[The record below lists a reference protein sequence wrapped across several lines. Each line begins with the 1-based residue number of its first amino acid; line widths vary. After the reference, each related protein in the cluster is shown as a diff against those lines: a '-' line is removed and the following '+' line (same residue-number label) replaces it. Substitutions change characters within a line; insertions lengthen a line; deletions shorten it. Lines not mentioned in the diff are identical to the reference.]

1 MTEQHI
7 RSARNSKIFCLL
19 LLVALAVLAGRL
31 AWLQI
36 VDGKLWSERAR
47 EQLQE
52 SRSLQTPRGGI
63 YDRNGKELAISH
75 MAKSL
80 YANPREV
87 QDPDGLA
94 KKLVPLLNV
103 PEATLRDRLK
113 VKGAFIWLK
122 RTLEPAEYARV
133 SEFIAREK
141 IRGLDFL
148 EESRRVYPNDQLAAH
163 VLGFVGT
170 DDKGLTG
177 IEMGMDSTIKGQT
190 HKQILDTDSKG
201 TPIFQSIFAFTKPK
215 PGHSIHLTIDSAIQF
230 AVEQALDNS
239 LARTKAQA
247 ATMIVMNPKTGE
259 ILAMASRPAY
269 NPNAFFRYPEQVW
282 RNRAI
287 SGIYEPGSTFK
298 ALVAAAGIQEKVV
311 TSKEIFNDTGAI
323 DVGGRIIKNWDGG
336 SYGKMPFSD
345 IIKYS
350 INTGFAE
357 VAQRMGGAR
366 MLKYS
371 ESFGFGKMTGVE
383 LPGEEEGI
391 LLGLKSMQPSDVAT
405 MGIGQAVAV
414 TPLQLLTAVS
424 ALANDGKLLKP
435 KIIKEIR
442 DGDGLLVSYSAPQL
456 VRQVVAPEVAH
467 ELVGLLE
474 KVLTEGGGKRANVE
488 GYRFAGKTGTAERL
502 RDDGA
507 GYDPGRY
514 IASFVGF
521 GPLEDI
527 QLAGLVVID
536 SPRGLYYG
544 GEIAAP
550 VFAEAMTQIVRIMGL
565 RPSQEIKA
573 FQPPKPVSPALPAA
587 PKPAPAKPVPS
598 QPPAVPPVM
607 PAGKFA
613 APDVRG
619 KTIREAAAIL
629 QKAGLHL
636 IPEGSGV
643 AVRQSPAPNSP
654 VTKGTEITVFFEPR

>member
-1 MTEQHI
+1 MTEQHL

-94 KKLVPLLNV
+94 KKLEPLLNV

-573 FQPPKPVSPALPAA
+573 FQPPKPMSPALPAA

-643 AVRQSPAPNSP
+643 AVRQSPVPNSP

>member
-1 MTEQHI
+1 MRI
-7 RSARNSKIFCLL
+7 KVFCLIL
-19 LLVALAVLAGRL
+19 LSALAVLTGRL

-36 VDGKLWSERAR
+36 IDGKLWSERGR

-52 SRSLQTPRGGI
+52 SRSLQTPRGSI

-94 KKLVPLLNV
+94 KKLAPLLNE
-103 PEATLRDRLK
+103 PEAKLRDLLK
-113 VKGAFIWLK
+113 VKRAFIWLK
-122 RTLEPAEYARV
+122 RTLEPAEYTRV
-133 SEFIAREK
+133 AEFITKEK
-141 IRGLDFL
+141 LRGLEFL
-148 EESRRVYPNDQLAAH
+148 EESRRVYPNDQLASH
-163 VLGFVGT
+163 ILGFVGT

-177 IEMGMDSTIKGQT
+177 IEIGMDSTLKGLT

-201 TPIFQSIFAFTKPK
+201 TPIFQSIYAFTKPK

-269 NPNAFFRYPEQVW
+269 NPNVFGRYPEQTW

-298 ALVAAAGIQEKVV
+298 SLVAAAALQEKVV
-311 TSKEIFNDTGAI
+311 TAKEMFYDTGAF
-323 DVGGRIIKNWDGG
+323 DVGGRTIKNWDGG

-357 VAQRMGGAR
+357 VAQRMGGSR

-371 ESFGFGKMTGVE
+371 EAFGFGKATGIE
-383 LPGEEEGI
+383 LPGEETGI
-391 LLGLKSMQPSDVAT
+391 LLNPKSMQPSDVAT

-424 ALANDGKLLKP
+424 SLANDGKLLKP
-435 KIIKEIR
+435 HIIKEIR
-442 DGDGLLVSYSAPQL
+442 DGDGLLVSFSAPEL
-456 VRQVVAPEVAH
+456 VRQVIAPDVANEM
-467 ELVGLLE
+467 VGLME
-474 KVLTEGGGKRANVE
+474 KVLTEGGGKRANIE

-565 RPSQEIKA
+565 RPTKDLKP
-573 FQPPKPVSPALPAA
+573 FQPPKPAQPRPTPSKPIATPPPSLPAML
-587 PKPAPAKPVPS
+587 
-598 QPPAVPPVM
+598 PP
-607 PAGKFA
+607 GKFA
-613 APDVRG
+613 VPDVRG
-619 KTIREAAAIL
+619 KTIREAATIL
-629 QKAGLHL
+629 QKAGLGL
-636 IPEGSGV
+636 IPEGSGL
-643 AVRQSPAPNSP
+643 AARQNPQPNAP
-654 VTKGTEITVFFEPR
+654 VLKGTEITVYFEPR